1 MDKKLVTIL
10 VVEDDDAL
18 REAICDALAFAD
30 FQNPANR
37 PRQRSSGRVAWPAQ
51 DRFSADRC

>member
-18 REAICDALAFAD
+18 REAICDALAFAAM
-30 FQNPANR
+30 PVPVSLNR
-37 PRQRSSGRVAWPAQ
+37 PTAA
-51 DRFSADRC
+51 RFC